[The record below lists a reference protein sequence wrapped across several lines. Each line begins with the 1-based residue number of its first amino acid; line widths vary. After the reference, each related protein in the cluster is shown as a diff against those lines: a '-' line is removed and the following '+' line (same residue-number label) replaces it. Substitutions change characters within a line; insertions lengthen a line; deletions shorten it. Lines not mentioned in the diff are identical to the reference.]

1 MEAEPPKPLPEPEIS
16 ATALWFLRIFAVACA
31 LLILWGAR
39 QSGLLAAIIYSLP
52 YLLGAWW
59 LRPGTLRRGLAIVAL
74 TGAAVGL
81 LVLVSLVMAAAIPP
95 QYFDQ
100 SPEERQVRITALEV
114 LLLSQAALVIVA
126 TRAYFRTRPRPLD

>member
-1 MEAEPPKPLPEPEIS
+1 MPLPEPEIRAS
-16 ATALWFLRIFAVACA
+16 ELWFLRILAVACA

-59 LRPGTLRRGLAIVAL
+59 LRPGTLRRGLAIVAI

-81 LVLVSLVMAAAIPP
+81 LALVSLVMAAAIPA

-100 SPEERQVRITALEV
+100 SPEQRQVRITALEV

-126 TRAYFRTRPRPLD
+126 TRAHFRTRPRPPI

>member
-1 MEAEPPKPLPEPEIS
+1 MGAEPPRPLPEPEIR
-16 ATALWFLRIFAVACA
+16 ATELWFLRVLAVACA
-31 LLILWGAR
+31 VLILWGAG
-39 QSGLLAAIIYSLP
+39 QSGLLVAIIYSLP

-74 TGAAVGL
+74 TGVAVGFL
-81 LVLVSLVMAAAIPP
+81 ALVSLIMAAAIPP

-114 LLLSQAALVIVA
+114 LLLSQAVLVIVA
-126 TRAYFRTRPRPLD
+126 LRPYFRTRPRPLD

>member
-1 MEAEPPKPLPEPEIS
+1 M
-16 ATALWFLRIFAVACA
+16 FA
-31 LLILWGAR
+31 
-39 QSGLLAAIIYSLP
+39 LP

>member
-1 MEAEPPKPLPEPEIS
+1 MPLPEPEIRAS
-16 ATALWFLRIFAVACA
+16 ELWFLRILAVACA

-59 LRPGTLRRGLAIVAL
+59 LRPGTLRRGLAIVAI

-81 LVLVSLVMAAAIPP
+81 LALVSLVMAAAIPA

-100 SPEERQVRITALEV
+100 SPEQRQVRITALEV

-126 TRAYFRTRPRPLD
+126 TRAYFRTRPRPPI

>member
-1 MEAEPPKPLPEPEIS
+1 MEAEPPKPLPEPEIR
-16 ATALWFLRIFAVACA
+16 APELWFLRILAVTCA

-39 QSGLLAAIIYSLP
+39 QSGLLVAIIYSLP

-59 LRPGTLRRGLAIVAL
+59 LRPGTLRRGLVIVVL

-81 LVLVSLVMAAAIPP
+81 LALVSLVMTAAIPA
-95 QYFDQ
+95 QYFNQ
-100 SPEERQVRITALEV
+100 SPEERQVRTTALEV

-126 TRAYFRTRPRPLD
+126 TRAYFRTRPRPPI